1 MCEPTRTLLRLGGSL
16 RLSGKTAKTQIR
28 RRLVAVLHF
37 VTLSVVPFL
46 SSAADEALL
55 LNDRDIAAAAESIR
69 VEDLKPHIAT
79 LASDALQGREGGSAG
94 GQAASA
100 YLIQQLRKQGFSTVA
115 EGLDVQEFPGGMRNI
130 LASVPG
136 SDDRLREE
144 VVIVCAHYDHVGFGT
159 QRNSR
164 GPIGYVHNGA
174 DDNASGVAAL
184 LEVVEAIRLLPR
196 PPRRTL
202 LFAFWDGEEK
212 GLLGSKHWIASPTR
226 PLKQV
231 KLVVNADMIGRLRP
245 EGVELTG
252 TRAARGLRQFVS
264 EANSLE
270 RAQVSVS
277 PASGETARVRGPNGR
292 STLEDSPLTPTLS
305 PDAGEREKTTNMF
318 APRLPLD
325 FTWDM
330 RADSDHHP
338 FYAAGIPA
346 LMLHTGKHDD
356 YHRPSDDADKLN
368 YEGTQRLTRLMLHLA
383 LRAAEAD
390 ELPAFRVE
398 SRRETKDQQHSIEK
412 PILTPAPRLGIT
424 WDSKLSEQRIV
435 EITEIVPQSPAAVA
449 GLRIGDRIERFAG
462 YTVSE
467 VSDFR
472 TLVVI
477 ADRDVTASV
486 LRPSLSE
493 RLELSIRLNG
503 EPSPL
508 GLIWRT
514 DDAEPD
520 SVVLTQVVPHSPAAL
535 AGLRPLD
542 RIRTVGNQSSIR
554 EITRLDSTALPLV
567 VTFERVGVVTTTKIL
582 SIATRAASV
591 E

>member
-1 MCEPTRTLLRLGGSL
+1 MCETTGTFFRLGRFVSL
-16 RLSGKTAKTQIR
+16 CGKNVQLRIYWRFVALSHFA
-28 RRLVAVLHF
+28 LLCVAPYL
-37 VTLSVVPFL
+37 
-46 SSAADEALL
+46 AAAEDEATPLE
-55 LNDRDIAAAAESIR
+55 DRDIAAAAESIR
-69 VEDLKPHIAT
+69 VEELKPHIAT

-100 YLIQQLRKQGFSTVA
+100 YLIQQLRKQGFATAA

-130 LASVPG
+130 LACVPG
-136 SDDRLREE
+136 SDARLRDE
-144 VVIVCAHYDHVGFGT
+144 VVIVAAHFDHVGFGT

-184 LEVVEAIRLLPR
+184 LEVIEAIRSLPR
-196 PPRRTL
+196 LPRRTL

-231 KLVVNADMIGRLRP
+231 KLVINADMIGRLRP

-264 EANSLE
+264 DANSADFSE
-270 RAQVSVS
+270 TGSRSRET
-277 PASGETARVRGPNGR
+277 SGVENR
-292 STLEDSPLTPTLS
+292 TLTSSAL
-305 PDAGEREKTTNMF
+305 R
-318 APRLPLD
+318 PRLPLD

-338 FYAAGIPA
+338 FFAAGIPA

-368 YEGTQRLTRLMLHLA
+368 YEGTQRLARLMLLLA
-383 LRAAEAD
+383 LRAAEAA
-390 ELPAFRVE
+390 ELPAFRAE
-398 SRRETKDQQHSIEK
+398 SRGETKDHQRRIEQ
-412 PILTPAPRLGIT
+412 PLPAPAARLGIT

-435 EITEIVPQSPAAVA
+435 EITEITPQSPAAVA

-467 VSDFR
+467 VTDFR

-477 ADRDVTASV
+477 ADREVAAFV
-486 LRPSLSE
+486 QRPGRSE
-493 RLELSIRLNG
+493 PLELSVRLAG

-508 GLIWRT
+508 GLSWRI
-514 DDAEPD
+514 DEAESD
-520 SVVLTQVVPHSPAAL
+520 SVILTQVLPHSPAAL
-535 AGLRPLD
+535 AGLKPLD
-542 RIRTVGNQSSIR
+542 RIRSIGDRPASSGQLRDSAISLPVTVTIERDGVI
-554 EITRLDSTALPLV
+554 STA
-567 VTFERVGVVTTTKIL
+567 
-582 SIATRAASV
+582 SIATITS
-591 E
+591 EFP